1 MVRITTSVVALCAAL
16 IATAPAAAAD
26 YNVVYD
32 QGDNGDQLRSGYA
45 MDPSD
50 WTGLGDKDDTMN
62 FEFGLRYW
70 YSQGASSWP
79 GIGGSFGASDT
90 SHILEGHL
98 RIEDHSTNTFATAI
112 AGYSMTS
119 SGSYDD
125 PFHSGSISSG
135 HIGYIGADLGWNTWA
150 DGKGSG
156 IGPIVGYQY
165 YNDQLLTR
173 QATFVANQPGD
184 SFSFDQAT
192 GDITGGYKFDSAP
205 NNIDVNMLRLG
216 ASAKADLGFFDVTGT
231 LAAVPYAMVKGVV
244 GDDELAPTY
253 TATGAGNNI
262 DVAKASATA
271 IDGWGYGAAADVM
284 LRVHPVKNMTIGLG
298 GRVWYLQGSADAS
311 FDTVH
316 IGDPTDSDPLTNPPN
331 FDTAPDVT
339 RTRWVQHGD
348 PFSMMR
354 YGITAEL
361 SYAF

>member
-1 MVRITTSVVALCAAL
+1 MVRITTSIVALCAAL
-16 IATAPAAAAD
+16 IATAPVAAAD

-32 QGDNGDQLRSGYA
+32 QGDNGDQLRSGYN

-112 AGYSMTS
+112 AGYSITS
-119 SGSYDD
+119 SGSYVD
-125 PFHSGSISSG
+125 PNFSGSISSG
-135 HIGYIGADLGWNTWA
+135 HVGYLGADLGWNTWA

-156 IGPIVGYQY
+156 VGPLVGYMY

-173 QATFVANQPGD
+173 QATFMTNQSGD
-184 SFSFDQAT
+184 QFVFDPTT
-192 GDITGGYKFDSAP
+192 GVISSGYKFDSAP
-205 NNIDVNMLRLG
+205 NNVDINMLRLG
-216 ASAKADLGFFDVTGT
+216 ASAKADLGFLDVTGT
-231 LAAVPYAMVKGVV
+231 LAAVPFASVKGVV
-244 GDDELAPTY
+244 GDDGLGT
-253 TATGAGNNI
+253 TLTGLGNVNN
-262 DVAKASATA
+262 AKASATA
-271 IDGWGYGAAADVM
+271 IDGWGYGASADVM
-284 LRVHPVKNMTIGLG
+284 LRAHPIKNMTIGVG

-311 FDTVH
+311 YDTVH
-316 IGDPTDSDPLTNPPN
+316 IGDPGQSGTPPGTYNVQPDP
-331 FDTAPDVT
+331 T
-339 RTRWVQHGD
+339 RTHWVQHGD

-354 YGITAEL
+354 YGITAEM